1 MRDNGRMKQD
11 KVLLAHGSGGRLS
24 YKLIKELILPQFGN
38 PILNSLDDSA
48 SLSVEGHRLAF
59 STDSYVVKP
68 VFFPGGDIGRLAVF
82 GTVND
87 LAMVGA
93 VPSYISVGL
102 MIEEGLQMATLRR
115 VTESIRQASQ
125 EAGVKIACGDI
136 KVAERGGLDQLF
148 INTTGV
154 GYIPEGIG
162 ISGRNAQVGDLI
174 LLNGTIGDH
183 GIAVLAEREG
193 FQFQAKIASDCAPL
207 NGLVADMLEASRNIH
222 VMRDPTRGG
231 LATSLNE
238 IALQSGVEIMIDEA
252 SIPIRDEVAGACEM
266 LGLDVF
272 SVANEGK
279 LVAFVP
285 EADVGKVLK
294 AMKSN
299 PLGREAAIIGQVR
312 GDSTSRVILE
322 TLIGGKRILDM
333 PSGELLPRI
342 C

>member
-1 MRDNGRMKQD
+1 MKKD

-24 YKLIKELILPQFGN
+24 YELIKELILPQFGN

-68 VFFPGGDIGRLAVF
+68 IFFPGGDIGRLAVF

-102 MIEEGLQMATLRR
+102 MIEEGLQMATLRG
-115 VTESIRQASQ
+115 VAESIRQASQ
-125 EAGVKIACGDI
+125 EAGVKIVCGDI

-183 GIAVLAEREG
+183 GIAVLAEREE

-238 IALQSGVEIMIDEA
+238 IALQSGVEIMIGEA

-266 LGLDVF
+266 LGLDIF

-285 EADVGKVLK
+285 EADAGKVLE

-312 GDSTSRVILE
+312 GESRSRVILE

>member
-1 MRDNGRMKQD
+1 MRQD
-11 KVLLAHGSGGRLS
+11 KILLAHGSGGRLS
-24 YKLIKELILPQFGN
+24 YELIKELVLPQFGN
-38 PILNSLDDSA
+38 PVLNNLDDSA
-48 SLSVEGHRLAF
+48 SLPVEGHRLAF

-68 VFFPGGDIGRLAVF
+68 VFFPGGDIGRLAIF

-87 LAMVGA
+87 LCMVGA

-115 VTESIRQASQ
+115 VAESMRQASQ
-125 EAGVKIACGDI
+125 EAGVKIVCGDI

-148 INTTGV
+148 INTSGI
-154 GYIPEGIG
+154 GYIPEDID
-162 ISGRNAQVGDLI
+162 ISARNAKVGDLI

-183 GIAVLAEREG
+183 GIAVLADREG
-193 FQFQAKIASDCAPL
+193 FRFRAEIKSDCSPL
-207 NGLVADMLEASRNIH
+207 NGLVSDMLKASRNIH

-231 LATSLNE
+231 LATTLNE
-238 IALQSGVEIMIDEA
+238 ISLQSGVELVIDEA
-252 SIPIRDEVAGACEM
+252 SIPIKDPVAGACEM
-266 LGLDVF
+266 LGLDIF

-285 EADVGKVLK
+285 EANASDVLDR
-294 AMKSN
+294 MKGN
-299 PLGREAAIIGQVR
+299 PLGRDAAIIGQVKANS
-312 GDSTSRVILE
+312 GGRVILK

>member
-1 MRDNGRMKQD
+1 MKQD
-11 KVLLAHGSGGRLS
+11 NVLLAHGSGGRLS
-24 YKLIKELILPQFGN
+24 YELIKELILPQFGN
-38 PILNSLDDSA
+38 PILNRLDDSA
-48 SLSVEGHRLAF
+48 SLSVGGHRLAF

-115 VTESIRQASQ
+115 VAESIRQASE
-125 EAGVKIACGDI
+125 EAGVTIACGDI

-154 GYIPEGIG
+154 GYIPEDIG

-193 FQFQAKIASDCAPL
+193 FRFQAKIASDCAPL
-207 NGLVADMLEASRNIH
+207 NGLVADILKASRNVH

-238 IALQSGVEIMIDEA
+238 IALQSGVEIIIGEA

-285 EADVGKVLK
+285 EADAGKVLK

-312 GDSTSRVILE
+312 GDSTSRVILK